1 MGTRQRGTL
10 LYRPRHRRILS
21 SSQVLSSS
29 LLPGDAAAIEASD
42 LLIVIGGDGTMLYA
56 ARLARGLE
64 KPILGINSGRL
75 GFMNDVSIEEMYS
88 ALDSL
93 IKKITH

>member
-1 MGTRQRGTL
+1 
-10 LYRPRHRRILS
+10 
-21 SSQVLSSS
+21 
-29 LLPGDAAAIEASD
+29 
-42 LLIVIGGDGTMLYA
+42 MLYA

-64 KPILGINSGRL
+64 NPILGINSGRL

-93 IKKITH
+93 IKKNYTLTTGIFYKQLTKKASLLCLKRMPIHPPGFKFYD

>member
-1 MGTRQRGTL
+1 
-10 LYRPRHRRILS
+10 
-21 SSQVLSSS
+21 
-29 LLPGDAAAIEASD
+29 
-42 LLIVIGGDGTMLYA
+42 MLYA

-93 IKKITH
+93 IKKNYTLDYRHFLQAIDQEGNVYYALNECLFTAGIQVL